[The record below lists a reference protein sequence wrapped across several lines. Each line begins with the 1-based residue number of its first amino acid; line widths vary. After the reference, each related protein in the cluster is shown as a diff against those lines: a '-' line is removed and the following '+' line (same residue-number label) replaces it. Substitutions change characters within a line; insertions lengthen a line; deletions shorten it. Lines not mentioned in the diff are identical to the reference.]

1 MGASG
6 HGDGIEATADIEAL
20 GSRKGEHRLG
30 KVGLDAIEDGR
41 AEPGRYPTRNAGDD
55 ASERVAIASGR
66 IDGQRHGGGCGRV
79 RTTCRIRL
87 DHFEG
92 HGAGIHVGDD
102 VMHLRHPGED
112 LDPAHLGQQA
122 AGNGTGS
129 DSADGLAGAGAS
141 ASPPVPVAV
150 LGLVG
155 EVGMRGSIEVAQVV
169 VCAGAGVGV
178 ADQHCNGAAGRET
191 VEYAGQDLGAVGLS
205 PLCREAA
212 LPGSTA
218 VQVVLD
224 VVDREGEARRTAV
237 DHHADTSAMALSPTA
252 EPEGVSVTV
261 THEAGA

>member
-1 MGASG
+1 
-6 HGDGIEATADIEAL
+6 
-20 GSRKGEHRLG
+20 
-30 KVGLDAIEDGR
+30 
-41 AEPGRYPTRNAGDD
+41 
-55 ASERVAIASGR
+55 
-66 IDGQRHGGGCGRV
+66 
-79 RTTCRIRL
+79 
-87 DHFEG
+87 
-92 HGAGIHVGDD
+92 
-102 VMHLRHPGED
+102 
-112 LDPAHLGQQA
+112 
-122 AGNGTGS
+122 
-129 DSADGLAGAGAS
+129 
-141 ASPPVPVAV
+141 
-150 LGLVG
+150 
-155 EVGMRGSIEVAQVV
+155 MRGSIEVAQVV